1 MEENM
6 NQPFLDNTRSTYL
19 LNESHDSSQSIS
31 STNSKHL
38 KNGLRTT
45 INNSEK
51 STDISEYNSDGNK
64 YTGSRCLM
72 GI

>member
-51 STDISEYNSDGNK
+51 STDFSE
-64 YTGSRCLM
+64 
-72 GI
+72 